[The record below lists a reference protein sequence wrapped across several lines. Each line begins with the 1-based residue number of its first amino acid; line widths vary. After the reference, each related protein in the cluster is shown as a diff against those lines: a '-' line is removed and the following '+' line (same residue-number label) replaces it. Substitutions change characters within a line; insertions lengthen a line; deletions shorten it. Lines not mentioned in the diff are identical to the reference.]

1 MMTKTILGMTFDIS
15 NMPNFGSMAMD
26 KRNEYLHLLGVDI
39 DKLNGTLTK
48 NVCINEY
55 GVEKFSFGSG
65 DVAFADDVQRAFVY
79 NSVSDQWY
87 EWEI

>member
-1 MMTKTILGMTFDIS
+1 MDIVVLNMVFD
-15 NMPNFGSMAMD
+15 NDHMPDFGSMAMD

-39 DKLNGTLTK
+39 DKLNGVLTK

-55 GVEKFSFGSG
+55 GAEKFSFGSG

-79 NSVSDQWY
+79 NMASDQWY

>member
-1 MMTKTILGMTFDIS
+1 MDIVVLNMVFD
-15 NMPNFGSMAMD
+15 NDHMPDFGSMTMD

-39 DKLNGTLTK
+39 DKLNGVLTK

-55 GVEKFSFGSG
+55 GAENFSFDSG

-79 NSVSDQWY
+79 NMASDQWY